1 MNFKI
6 EKKVAL
12 FSLILIVFFSFGM
25 VSDIMAAVNADSTG
39 LNTTANTGYD
49 KDIPFENQSLA
60 SIIGKFVG
68 AGLSFIGVI
77 FLILMIYG
85 GFVWMTARGNTQ
97 AVDTAK
103 DLIYSAVIGL
113 IIVLAAYAI
122 TTFVGSLLS

>member
-1 MNFKI
+1 
-6 EKKVAL
+6 
-12 FSLILIVFFSFGM
+12 
-25 VSDIMAAVNADSTG
+25 
-39 LNTTANTGYD
+39 
-49 KDIPFENQSLA
+49 
-60 SIIGKFVG
+60 
-68 AGLSFIGVI
+68 
-77 FLILMIYG
+77 MIYG